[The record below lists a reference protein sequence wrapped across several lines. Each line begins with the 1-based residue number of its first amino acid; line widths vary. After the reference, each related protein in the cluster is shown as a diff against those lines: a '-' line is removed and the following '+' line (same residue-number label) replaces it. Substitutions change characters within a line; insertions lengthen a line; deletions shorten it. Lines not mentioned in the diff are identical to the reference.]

1 VRRFF
6 ETVLIVDLYTVVYRQ
21 QSRGRVRPHFRQSYP
36 ESAGKNV
43 WQGCIQPY
51 VAAYNSFSMLGPTCW
66 NIAAHLTSAS
76 HRFYTNIECTLL
88 GKKPTPAEREEVW
101 SSMVFSN
108 FVQQIVGYGPTAR
121 PTPHMWAG
129 GHPAFRS
136 LLAAL
141 QPDVVLV
148 FGFELWD
155 KLPGGYRALEAV
167 QAGNIT
173 LQRRAYGHTI
183 ACRVRHPSSP
193 GFSSRAWHQV
203 ITRAMQAPS

>member
-1 VRRFF
+1 
-6 ETVLIVDLYTVVYRQ
+6 
-21 QSRGRVRPHFRQSYP
+21 
-36 ESAGKNV
+36 
-43 WQGCIQPY
+43 
-51 VAAYNSFSMLGPTCW
+51 MLGPTCW

-101 SSMVFSN
+101 SSLVFSN

-129 GHPAFRS
+129 GHTAFRS
-136 LLAAL
+136 ILEAL

-148 FGFELWD
+148 CGFELWD
-155 KLPGGYRALEAV
+155 HLPGGYTAL
-167 QAGNIT
+167 QAIQEGKMS
-173 LQRRAYGHTI
+173 LQRRVYGHTI

-193 GFSSRAWHQV
+193 GFSSGSWHQV
-203 ITRAMQAPS
+203 ITRVM